1 MSHEATLDVFGDTL
15 RVIWTGSVWQAPATG
30 RQFARKQDAMR
41 DEIGEYYLA
50 CGEDVTSLKIVSEIE
65 NFILGME

>member
-1 MSHEATLDVFGDTL
+1 MSHEATLDVFSDTL
-15 RVIWTGSVWQAPATG
+15 RVIWTGSVWQAPTTG

-50 CGEDVTSLKIVSEIE
+50 CGEDVTSLEIVSEIE
-65 NFILGME
+65 NLILGME